1 MLTRLIANALMVLAA
16 VLCMA
21 GCATPKAPVEPP
33 DALLRDD
40 AFAARPPVLGA
51 AEIFALSPAMRSHL
65 DNDLSGPMRRYG
77 RQRGLIEALYD
88 RRQIQLEY
96 DAALTRTAAQ
106 AFDARSGNCLSLVI
120 MTAALARHLELPVIF
135 QSVEVDDAWS
145 RGQGLL
151 LAAGHVNLVLSER
164 PVDRARGLGVSNA
177 MTVDFLPPDDVR
189 GRRTSVIDE
198 SRIVAMFM
206 NNRAAETLAQGDLDG
221 AYAWARA
228 AALQDPGF
236 QSATITLGVIYHRRG
251 LLPSAEAAFRHALRR
266 EPGNTQALADLAAV
280 LKDQGRGPEAEQVR
294 QTLVRLESVAPFHY
308 FDLGRAAVQRGDNE
322 AGRVWLQRELR
333 RDPDYHET
341 HYWLGLAY
349 RGLGDLPAAQRH
361 LSLAMT
367 NSTNRGDHD
376 LYAAK
381 LDRLQALKRP

>member
-1 MLTRLIANALMVLAA
+1 MPTRLIARALLVLAA
-16 VLCMA
+16 ALGLF
-21 GCATPKAPVEPP
+21 GCASPQRPPEPL
-33 DALLRDD
+33 DALLHDE
-40 AFAARPPVLGA
+40 AFAARPPVPGA
-51 AEIFALSPAMRSHL
+51 AEIFALSPAMRAHL
-65 DNDLSGPMRRYG
+65 DIEISGLLRRHG

-88 RRQIQLEY
+88 KRQIQLEY

-120 MTAALARHLELPVIF
+120 MTAALARHLDLPVTF
-135 QSVEVDDAWS
+135 QTVDVDDAWS

-164 PVDRARGLGVSNA
+164 AVDRARGLGVSNA
-177 MTVDFLPPDDVR
+177 MTVDFLPPDDLR
-189 GRRTSVIDE
+189 GRRSSVIDE
-198 SRIVAMFM
+198 SRIVAMFL

-236 QSATITLGVIYHRRG
+236 QSSKITLGVIYHRRG
-251 LLPSAEAAFRHALRR
+251 LLAAAEAAFRHALRS

-280 LKDQGRGPEAEQVR
+280 LRDQGREPEAEQVR
-294 QTLVRLESVAPFHY
+294 QTLARLESVPPFH
-308 FDLGRAAVQRGDNE
+308 FFELGRAAVQRGDHE
-322 AGRVWLQRELR
+322 AGRAWLQRELR

-341 HYWLGLAY
+341 HFWLGLAY

-361 LSLAMT
+361 LGLAMT
-367 NSTNRGDHD
+367 NSTTRGDHD

-381 LDRLQALKRP
+381 LDRLQALRHP